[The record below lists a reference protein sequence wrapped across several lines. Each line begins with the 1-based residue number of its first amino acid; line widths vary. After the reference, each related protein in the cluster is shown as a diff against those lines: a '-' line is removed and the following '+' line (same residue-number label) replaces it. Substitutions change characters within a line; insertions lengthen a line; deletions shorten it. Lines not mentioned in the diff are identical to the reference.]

1 MLFAKKKLPFLF
13 DRAAMEKAAVT
24 RGKTV
29 DGSESGDSSFL
40 DEEEIRNVR
49 SRKSSQKRWWIGF
62 FTTHLFLL
70 AVYLGTVLSMRAELT
85 KLRKHGLQLIQTP
98 ATGVL
103 EWSEHTFVENSFSH
117 GPFSGYP
124 RDEIDQNWHDLIN
137 YENIIIEPEIIAK
150 LGRQDIAVADPD
162 GRGYLGTLNVYH
174 QLHCIK
180 RLWQYTYPEV
190 YRKDQTPAQAEAE
203 RLHKEHCFDFL
214 RQSVMCLADIGIIT
228 YQWTEDG
235 MVPVANSTTHQC
247 ANWKQL
253 EDWTKKRSV
262 DMMKPGWLIHPS
274 KGYAYKDQ
282 DHHH

>member
-1 MLFAKKKLPFLF
+1 MFFTRKKLPFLF
-13 DRAAMEKAAVT
+13 DRAAIEKATAS

-29 DGSESGDSSFL
+29 DGSESGDSFL
-40 DEEEIRNVR
+40 DEQEIRKVR

-62 FTTHLFLL
+62 LAIHFFLL
-70 AVYLGTVLSMRAELT
+70 TTYLVTVLNMQAELA
-85 KLRKHGLQLIQTP
+85 KLRKHGLQLIQSP
-98 ATGVL
+98 ASGAL

-124 RDEIDQNWHDLIN
+124 REEIDRNWHDLIN
-137 YENIIIEPEIIAK
+137 YENIVIEPEIIAR
-150 LGRQDIAVADPD
+150 LGREDIAVADPD

-190 YRKDQTPAQAEAE
+190 YRKDQTAAQAEAD
-203 RLHKEHCFDFL
+203 RLHKEHCFDYL

-228 YQWTEDG
+228 YQWSDDDV
-235 MVPVANSTTHQC
+235 VPVANSTTHQC
-247 ANWKQL
+247 ANWGKLDQ
-253 EDWTKKRSV
+253 WTRQRSV
-262 DMMKPGWLIHPS
+262 DMMKPGWLIHPT

-282 DHHH
+282 